1 MNNSFFDLF
10 IGSAGN
16 QNPNVRQS
24 FFVAVKIEKRRG
36 QADLFSFQIKST
48 TKDFGWHLVFSNWF
62 LVIGRSNE
70 KNIKHVLAVNEVI
83 VGNKTE
89 DLSDPTRF

>member
-1 MNNSFFDLF
+1 M
-10 IGSAGN
+10 
-16 QNPNVRQS
+16 
-24 FFVAVKIEKRRG
+24 VKIEKKRG
-36 QADLFSFQIKST
+36 QAVLSSFQIEST
-48 TKDFGWHLVFSNWF
+48 AKYFGWNFVFSNWF